1 MHKMLGCTK
10 FWSLKLKSLKEPPNE
25 PNESPETPK
34 LKYFEALGPED
45 DSTTLVLLQPECKSR
60 V

>member
-10 FWSLKLKSLKEPPNE
+10 FWLLKLKSLKEPPNE

-34 LKYFEALGPED
+34 LKHFEALGPED
-45 DSTTLVLLQPECKSR
+45 DSTTLVSLQPECKSR